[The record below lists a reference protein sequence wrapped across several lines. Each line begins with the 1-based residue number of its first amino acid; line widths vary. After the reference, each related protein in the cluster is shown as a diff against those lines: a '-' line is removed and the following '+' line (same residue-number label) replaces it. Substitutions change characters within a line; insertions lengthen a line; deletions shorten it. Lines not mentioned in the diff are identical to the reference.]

1 MNRHYSA
8 EEYYA
13 LCQKLRSAFADTTLT
28 TDIMVGFPGETREDF
43 EESLRFAQKVGF
55 EKVHVFPYSV
65 RPGTP
70 AAKMK
75 EQVDKHEKERRAA
88 EMIEATEKMR
98 RQYLESQI
106 GKTLEIL
113 VEEHHG
119 GFAQGYTANYTPV
132 KIISEER
139 LHGIVKAKITAVD
152 GDFCVGEII
161 NYT

>member
-8 EEYYA
+8 EEYYV
-13 LCQKLRSAFADTTLT
+13 LCQKLRSAFTDTTLT
-28 TDIMVGFPGETREDF
+28 TDIMVGFPGESLEDF

-70 AAKMK
+70 AAKMQ
-75 EQVDKHEKERRAA
+75 EQVDKQEKERRAA
-88 EMIEATEKMR
+88 QMIEATEKIR
-98 RQYLESQI
+98 RQYLENQI

-132 KIISEER
+132 KIVSDKP
-139 LHGIVKAKITAVD
+139 LYGIVKAKITAVD
-152 GDFCVGEII
+152 GDFCVGEI
-161 NYT
+161 TE